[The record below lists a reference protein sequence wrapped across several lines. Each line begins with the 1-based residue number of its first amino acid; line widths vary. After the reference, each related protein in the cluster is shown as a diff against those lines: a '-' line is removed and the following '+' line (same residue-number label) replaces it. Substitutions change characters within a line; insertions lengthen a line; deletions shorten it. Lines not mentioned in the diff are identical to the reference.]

1 MGHHDTMYITSYP
14 EAELSYSKV
23 YGSVNERQFA
33 FEKIHLEIIK
43 TRRKWKRKRKEK
55 VTESYM
61 TSRTDT
67 GFSEKLLFTLLVT

>member
-33 FEKIHLEIIK
+33 FEKMHLEIIK
-43 TRRKWKRKRKEK
+43 TRRKWKRKRKEN
-55 VTESYM
+55 
-61 TSRTDT
+61 
-67 GFSEKLLFTLLVT
+67 LI